1 MELSADV
8 YNSSS
13 HIYSHH
19 SVPVIGTEEVIVK
32 AGKNLDAG
40 HCWNNACGF
49 WRGNITG
56 KGCSKARAMVHP
68 GVTSQ

>member
-19 SVPVIGTEEVIVK
+19 SVPVIGTEEDLSRLGRISM
-32 AGKNLDAG
+32 LDTVGTVPVGSGEA
-40 HCWNNACGF
+40 
-49 WRGNITG
+49 T
-56 KGCSKARAMVHP
+56 SQARAVRK
-68 GVTSQ
+68 